1 MFALLLNWT
10 VEICGNLCRTSVSH
24 GIPLRHKVDQNSM
37 KVRGSARCKCKHDVM
52 MPTNTPPRELVVR
65 AKCSNSQKVCVG
77 ALCNSANYV
86 NVNITD
92 IENIS
97 EPMFWSNKISTV

>member
-1 MFALLLNWT
+1 MWKSPDF
-10 VEICGNLCRTSVSH
+10 
-24 GIPLRHKVDQNSM
+24 GIPLYPSKRHKVDQNSM
-37 KVRGSARCKCKHDVM
+37 VRGSARCKCKHDVM
-52 MPTNTPPRELVVR
+52 MPTNTPPRELAVR
-65 AKCSNSQKVCVG
+65 AKCSNSQKVCVR